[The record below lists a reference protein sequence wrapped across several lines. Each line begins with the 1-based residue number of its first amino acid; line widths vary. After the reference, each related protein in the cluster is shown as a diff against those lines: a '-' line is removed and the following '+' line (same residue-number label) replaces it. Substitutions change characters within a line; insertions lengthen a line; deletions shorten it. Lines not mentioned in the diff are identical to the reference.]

1 MAIVVEIYYKSLD
14 KDLKGSLHADFPIMM
29 PIEIPEFIT
38 YEKRSR
44 EYAVGYDTFEIVL
57 LKYGSVKSRN
67 FIYKGLSGKITIK
80 NEDIIRSAY
89 VFKITDEGV
98 EIL

>member
-1 MAIVVEIYYKSLD
+1 
-14 KDLKGSLHADFPIMM
+14 M
-29 PIEIPEFIT
+29 PIKIPEFIS

-57 LKYGSVKSRN
+57 LKYGSVNSSN
-67 FIYKGLSGKITIK
+67 FIYKGLSGKISLTNK
-80 NEDIIRSAY
+80 KVLRSAY